1 MVLLE
6 RADPIMIVR
15 VYCSGA
21 GKVVAESRVA
31 RYGGSLSHIKAVG
44 EIDTYHECSAPQGI

>member
-31 RYGGSLSHIKAVG
+31 RYGESLSHIKAVG